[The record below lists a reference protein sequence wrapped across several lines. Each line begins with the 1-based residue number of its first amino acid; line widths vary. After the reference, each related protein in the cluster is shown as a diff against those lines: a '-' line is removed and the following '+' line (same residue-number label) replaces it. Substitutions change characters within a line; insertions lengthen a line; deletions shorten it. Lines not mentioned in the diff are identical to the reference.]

1 MGLQQAGTPG
11 NQKFSYPDYED
22 IRDQTDSFSD
32 VFAFQPT
39 LSQFVVEGKGDHALL
54 SRVSNNYFSALAI
67 KPELGRLILSSEG
80 RAPGADSVVVLGYS
94 YWQKRFAGAKDIVG
108 KQVTIGNRPATI
120 IGVAPK
126 GFRGTFSLVDM
137 NGYVPFSAP
146 LGGQD
151 DPDKA
156 VKLTWTD
163 RTNRN
168 VSILARLK
176 PDIPMKQAQVTV
188 SVVAQRIQEQHP
200 DIDKGL
206 SVVLYPE
213 KSARPEP
220 DTDNT
225 LPFVAV
231 AFTALAGLVLL
242 VACFNIANVLLVRA
256 TVRQREMGIRA
267 ALGAGRL
274 RLVRQHLTESLL
286 LALLG
291 GAMGVLLA
299 SWAAGFLSALPLGTD
314 LPFNFEVQPDL
325 RVYLFALGAV
335 LLTGLVVGIVPALRA
350 ARSDVNLVLRE
361 GGRSA
366 SDGKRRYF
374 VRNSLVVAQLAGS
387 MLLLIVAGLFLR
399 SLSSA
404 QKMYLG
410 FNPDHILN
418 MSMDV
423 QQAGLT
429 QVQGI
434 EFYRRLD
441 ERIAALPGVTSAA
454 QAFTVPMGVISSEG
468 DVVPEGH
475 APEAGQ
481 KPQSI
486 YFNVVT
492 PRYFRTLQI
501 PLKAGRIFTDA
512 DDIKAPKVAVIN
524 ETMAKRLWP
533 REQAEGKY
541 FTSRTSSGDS
551 RLRVVGIVQDARYKN
566 VVEDPTE
573 FFYLPMDQM
582 YMEFRTIH
590 VRTTVPPLTLA
601 NEIEAEIHR
610 LAPAVG
616 VTQVQTMSESLNGL
630 NGFFLFRFGAQ
641 LSGTMGLLGLILAVV
656 GVYSVVS
663 YAASQ
668 RTHEVGIRM
677 ALGADPA
684 DILKMMLRQS
694 LLVIGIGVAAGLLV
708 AFAGTRAI
716 ASLLVGVS
724 AGDPITFLA
733 VVFLLTAVAL
743 LACWIPAR
751 RATQVSPLV
760 ALRYE

>member
-1 MGLQQAGTPG
+1 
-11 NQKFSYPDYED
+11 
-22 IRDQTDSFSD
+22 
-32 VFAFQPT
+32 
-39 LSQFVVEGKGDHALL
+39 
-54 SRVSNNYFSALAI
+54 
-67 KPELGRLILSSEG
+67 
-80 RAPGADSVVVLGYS
+80 
-94 YWQKRFAGAKDIVG
+94 
-108 KQVTIGNRPATI
+108 
-120 IGVAPK
+120 
-126 GFRGTFSLVDM
+126 
-137 NGYVPFSAP
+137 
-146 LGGQD
+146 
-151 DPDKA
+151 
-156 VKLTWTD
+156 
-163 RTNRN
+163 
-168 VSILARLK
+168 
-176 PDIPMKQAQVTV
+176 
-188 SVVAQRIQEQHP
+188 
-200 DIDKGL
+200 
-206 SVVLYPE
+206 
-213 KSARPEP
+213 
-220 DTDNT
+220 
-225 LPFVAV
+225 
-231 AFTALAGLVLL
+231 
-242 VACFNIANVLLVRA
+242 
-256 TVRQREMGIRA
+256 
-267 ALGAGRL
+267 
-274 RLVRQHLTESLL
+274 
-286 LALLG
+286 
-291 GAMGVLLA
+291 
-299 SWAAGFLSALPLGTD
+299 
-314 LPFNFEVQPDL
+314 
-325 RVYLFALGAV
+325 
-335 LLTGLVVGIVPALRA
+335 
-350 ARSDVNLVLRE
+350 
-361 GGRSA
+361 
-366 SDGKRRYF
+366 
-374 VRNSLVVAQLAGS
+374 

-399 SLSSA
+399 SLSNA

-429 QVQGI
+429 QAQGI

-454 QAFTVPMGVISSEG
+454 QAFTVPMGVISSDGE
-468 DVVPEGH
+468 VVPEGH
-475 APEAGQ
+475 APEDGQ

-486 YFNVVT
+486 RFNIVT
-492 PRYFRTLQI
+492 PGYFRTLQI

-610 LAPAVG
+610 LAPAVA
-616 VTQVQTMSESLNGL
+616 VTQVQTMNESLNSL
-630 NGFFLFRFGAQ
+630 NGFFFFRFGAQ
-641 LSGTMGLLGLILAVV
+641 VSGTMGLLGLILAVV

-760 ALRYE
+760 ALRYQ